1 MKTINDS
8 FRGADHRLS
17 LIDLE
22 LPKNFNNEIIIFI
35 HGFMGF
41 KDWGAWNLVQAYF
54 VNKGYGFCKFNTS
67 HNGGSVEQ
75 GIDFP
80 DPEAFGRNTYSKEIE
95 DVKAVIKYI
104 DTKNSNWNG
113 HLIGHSKGGA
123 IAIISGNQFEKIKS
137 VSTWA
142 SIASIENRFPK
153 GEVLN
158 EWRDQGVRFV
168 KNGRTK
174 QDLPQNFNLYN
185 DFQKNKSRF
194 HIERICKKYVKPI
207 AHFHGLEDTS
217 VPSESSQKLADWS
230 KGELHM
236 IKETN
241 HVFGSSHPWVATEMP
256 DTLEKLCGLTLKFI
270 SKIKT

>member
-1 MKTINDS
+1 M
-8 FRGADHRLS
+8 
-17 LIDLE
+17 
-22 LPKNFNNEIIIFI
+22 
-35 HGFMGF
+35 
-41 KDWGAWNLVQAYF
+41 
-54 VNKGYGFCKFNTS
+54 
-67 HNGGSVEQ
+67 
-75 GIDFP
+75 
-80 DPEAFGRNTYSKEIE
+80 
-95 DVKAVIKYI
+95 
-104 DTKNSNWNG
+104 
-113 HLIGHSKGGA
+113 
-123 IAIISGNQFEKIKS
+123 
-137 VSTWA
+137 STWA

-241 HVFGSSHPWVATEMP
+241 HVFDSAHPWVAIEMP
-256 DTLEKLCGLTLKFI
+256 DKLEKLCGLTLKFI